1 LATPPSVVTITGWEA
16 TRVNTTDTTGTNLRA
31 FVRTHA
37 PMPPQRAALFAA
49 ELAEQLAARHREGAA
64 QGGLVDTVRVRE
76 VDGGSRPVLGR
87 PAGHGEAPE
96 SDVRELGAV
105 LAQLIGMR
113 PPTLDKPPPAPPGPS
128 GPLWTVILDTQ
139 HADRGR
145 RPSAAVVARRLRDAA
160 RDLLL
165 DEASW
170 PSAVAPPEYLPGAD
184 DPDPEQPAP
193 AAEPA
198 HRRRWVLLVAGA
210 VVVLVAAAV
219 LVATIGGGSIGGADG
234 GTGQSPSASGPSPG
248 PPVQVCLNP
257 GCPAQV
263 TFRPD
268 GDQFSVCDKA
278 KDDRSAVAV
287 YSRADQPGEKSIWAS
302 AGEGTCVNQRV
313 DIPART
319 RITIKACTGERADN
333 RVVACSEPVTATA

>member
-1 LATPPSVVTITGWEA
+1 
-16 TRVNTTDTTGTNLRA
+16 VNTTDTTGTSLRA
-31 FVRTHA
+31 FVQAHA
-37 PMPPQRAALFAA
+37 PMPLHRAALFAA
-49 ELAEQLAARHREGAA
+49 ELAEQLAARHGEGAA

-76 VDGGSRPVLGR
+76 VDGGHRPVLGR
-87 PAGHGEAPE
+87 PSGRDGALA

-105 LAQLIGMR
+105 LAQLIG
-113 PPTLDKPPPAPPGPS
+113 TPPPASDKPVPAPTGVA
-128 GPLWTVILDTQ
+128 GPLWTVVLDTQ
-139 HADRGR
+139 HADRER
-145 RPSAAVVARRLRDAA
+145 RPPAAVLARRLRDTA

-170 PSAVAPPEYLPGAD
+170 PSAVAPPEYVPGAD
-184 DPDPEQPAP
+184 EPDPEQSAAAAGPAR
-193 AAEPA
+193 
-198 HRRRWVLLVAGA
+198 RRRWMLLVAGA

-219 LVATIGGGSIGGADG
+219 LVATIGGGPTGGGPTGGADG
-234 GTGQSPSASGPSPG
+234 GTGQSPGASGQSPG

-278 KDDRSAVAV
+278 KDGRSAVAV

-302 AGEGTCVNQRV
+302 AGEGTCANQRV
-313 DIPART
+313 DVPANT
-319 RITIKACTGERADN
+319 RITIKACTGERADT
-333 RVVACSEPVTATA
+333 RVVACSDPVTATA